1 MKDRLFNYL
10 FLSKNIKVIEIIIY
24 QYVENITVFI
34 FLTFNNIFFINLLK
48 IFEELII
55 HIGIP
60 CSIYNYRN
68 FVFTIDIY

>member
-34 FLTFNNIFFINLLK
+34 FLTFNSFYKFA
-48 IFEELII
+48 E
-55 HIGIP
+55 
-60 CSIYNYRN
+60 N
-68 FVFTIDIY
+68 F